1 MDTTDLVV
9 SRIKALLELDSNNA
23 LEPKLS
29 GHVRTVL
36 KAASEV
42 IEANCPDTIQVS
54 RAEYEAD
61 RRDAERYREARQG
74 KAMRVECV
82 NPHGKPVI
90 YLIGERDEAVDFP
103 EQYDAA
109 IDAAINMP
117 DNREGGE

>member
-54 RAEYEAD
+54 RAEYEAN
-61 RRDAERYREARQG
+61 RRDAERYRWLRNEALSVDWSRKISDG
-74 KAMRVECV
+74 CYARHCRA
-82 NPHGKPVI
+82 G
-90 YLIGERDEAVDFP
+90 AVSMDN
-103 EQYDAA
+103 Q

-117 DNREGGE
+117 ANGEGGE